1 MSPPA
6 GRKARGCI
14 PPRLRP
20 APPLRLAAPLLC
32 LLACLLVLPSPSAA
46 GDEPFTFPSNIGLT
60 GLWEVPTARV
70 MTENRY
76 RLGVSMIEPYRHY
89 YGSVGIFRRLEVS
102 GRVTEVIDVPGPSG
116 DVKDK
121 AVDLKLQ
128 ILREGKYFPAI
139 AIAVLDPH
147 GTRVYSSQ
155 AIVASKQV
163 YPFDFTLGLGNGRL
177 GGNPLQSE
185 GEEFGLELF
194 TRPGDWWSDARLFG
208 GIQFAPSETFAL
220 AAEYSPISYHAQ
232 LTDPARD
239 RYFREPVRSRINFG
253 ARWKPFRWAELDAS
267 FQRGNRIGVNLSV
280 AFDIGKPLLP
290 VYDPAYREPRD
301 MRERPVEDRVTEA
314 LRGVGF
320 SDIAVAFDGPVL
332 RIEAQNDRYF
342 FPQRAVEVILETL
355 GRMEPPRLDPVRI
368 VLKEG
373 GIPLLQVAAAGRE
386 PSGVPPEEIP
396 AARLREMWT
405 LTPQTPDAPAHRGR
419 HRRPFAWEIKPSFE
433 SFFNDPAGFYKYR
446 LGVSGW
452 ARVEPWKGGAL
463 VAGVEGYP
471 FNTVSSAAVPLSIQ
485 VRSDVADYK
494 REQVALGRL
503 LVEQI
508 VRVPATPFYGR
519 MSAGLLEVMYA
530 GVDAEAAAPLF
541 GGRILAGASGSLVR
555 KREPDEPFDLKN
567 DREFHTLFLN
577 ARLNVP
583 EHHVWLDVK
592 GGRFLAGDKG
602 ARFTLTKDVGGVLLS
617 AWYGITDTSRFT
629 DPFNDGYR
637 DKGIAVEI
645 PIRLFLGR
653 DSRTAYRF
661 ALSPWTRD
669 VAQDVDHYRT
679 LFDWIGRSTAVHFTN
694 GKGSSLSLQ

>member
-1 MSPPA
+1 MTPAA
-6 GRKARGCI
+6 GR
-14 PPRLRP
+14 P
-20 APPLRLAAPLLC
+20 ALPLRLAAPLLC
-32 LLACLLVLPSPSAA
+32 LLACLLLLPSPSPA

-70 MTENRY
+70 LPENRY
-76 RLGVSMIEPYRHY
+76 RIGASMIEPYRHY
-89 YGSVGIFRRLEVS
+89 YGSVGIFRRLEIS

-116 DVKDK
+116 DFKDK

-128 ILREGKYFPAI
+128 ILRENKYFPAV

-155 AIVASKQV
+155 AIVASKQI

-194 TRPGDWWSDARLFG
+194 TRPGDWWNDSRLFG
-208 GIQFAPSETFAL
+208 GIQFAPSEKFAL

-232 LTDPARD
+232 VTDPARE
-239 RYFREPVRSRINFG
+239 RYFQEPVRSRINFG
-253 ARWKPFRWAELDAS
+253 ARWKPFRWAEFDAS
-267 FQRGNRIGVNLSV
+267 FQRGNRLGVSLSV

-290 VYDPAYREPRD
+290 VYDPPYREPRD
-301 MRERPVEDRVTEA
+301 MRERPVEDRVTEG
-314 LRGVGF
+314 LRRVGF

-355 GRMEPPRLDPVRI
+355 ARMEPPRFDPVRI

-373 GIPLLQVAAAGRE
+373 GVPLIQVAAAGRE
-386 PSGVPPEEIP
+386 ASGLTPEEFP
-396 AARLREMWT
+396 AARVGELWT
-405 LTPQTPDAPAHRGR
+405 LTPQAPDAPAHRGR

-471 FNTVSSAAVPLSIQ
+471 WNTMSSAAVPLSIQ
-485 VRSDVADYK
+485 VRSDIADYK
-494 REQVALGRL
+494 REDVALGRL

-508 VRVPATPFYGR
+508 VRAPARSLYGR
-519 MSAGLLEVMYA
+519 VSAGLLEVMYA
-530 GVDAEAAAPLF
+530 GLDAEAAAPLF
-541 GGRILAGASGSLVR
+541 GGRILAGASGSFVR
-555 KREPDEPFDLKN
+555 KREPDEPFHLK
-567 DREFHTLFLN
+567 DDGEFHTLFLN

-583 EHHVWLDVK
+583 EHYVWLDVK

-602 ARFTLTKDVGGVLLS
+602 ARFTLTKDVAGVLLS

-629 DPFNDGYR
+629 DPFNSGYR

-669 VAQDVDHYRT
+669 VAQDIDHYRT
-679 LFDWIGRSTAVHFTN
+679 LFDWIGRNTPVHFAD
-694 GKGSSLSLQ
+694 GKGSNLSPP